1 MSKQGDNCCGGS
13 VRLIFPCSGASNTGE
28 MCDRA
33 ARLLSGEGAGK
44 MSCLAGIGG
53 GIEGMIEEAR
63 EAEKVLVLDGCQME
77 CAKKTL
83 EQAGIENFQNIQ
95 ITDLGLVKGQSPV
108 SDENIRLVTDKG
120 KSVFAGQNRK

>member
-1 MSKQGDNCCGGS
+1 MSNNGGDCCGGS

-33 ARLLSGEGAGK
+33 ARLLTKEGAGK

-53 GIEGMIEEAR
+53 GIEGMINAAK
-63 EAEKVLVLDGCQME
+63 EAEKVLVLDGCQLE
-77 CAKKTL
+77 CAKQSM
-83 EQAGIENFQNIQ
+83 ERAGVNKFLHVQ

-108 SDENIRLVTDKG
+108 NDENIGLVANKG
-120 KSVFAGQNRK
+120 KALLSA